1 MEQLELLCVRPAT
14 VSAAP
19 DMSFTGC
26 VSIHKDKPH
35 RRKPVFAVLR
45 RSAAFCL
52 SLTML
57 AATSAG
63 QRGAADAEHQTAL
76 SSLLIRSEI
85 AGFQTRYNLLDL
97 PILSLA
103 DALQSHVSPGSPTQQ
118 GATAAPPL
126 TSSIPEAL
134 DTGLDFPANRR
145 GTNGLIAP
153 CKEQAPEETV
163 RELTVAPASA
173 YGYDVCQNVFVLNGT
188 KKQLPLADMLS
199 EPLKTAEP
207 TGQPQVYI
215 YHTHTGEAYTPG
227 ALDTYET
234 DSSDRCTNP
243 AYNVVRVGEE
253 IASVLRSHGIGV
265 IHDTTAYDSPSY
277 TGAYKRSLAAV
288 QAAMREHP
296 SIEVVIDV
304 HRDALNQPQAQKYK
318 LVADL
323 GTQKTAQVMMVI
335 GTDTA
340 AGDHPHWRKN
350 LKLALRVQKNMA
362 YQWPTLARPIKL
374 TRSSYNQFSAIGAM
388 IVEVGANG
396 NSLAEAVQG
405 GHLYAEALAAALM
418 QTNPS

>member
-1 MEQLELLCVRPAT
+1 MEQLELLCVRPAS

-35 RRKPVFAVLR
+35 RRKPVFSVLR

-57 AATSAG
+57 AATPAG
-63 QRGAADAEHQTAL
+63 QRSTANSKHQAAL

-85 AGFQTRYNLLDL
+85 AGFQTQYRLLDL
-97 PILSLA
+97 PILSLT
-103 DALQSHVSPGSPTQQ
+103 DALQSNVTPEPSTQQ
-118 GATAAPPL
+118 GT
-126 TSSIPEAL
+126 TEIPSLRPSALDAL

-153 CKEQAPEETV
+153 CKEQMQEETV
-163 RELTVAPASA
+163 RELTVAPAST

-188 KKQLPLADMLS
+188 GRQLPLAEMLS
-199 EPLKTAEP
+199 EPLKIAEP

-288 QAAMREHP
+288 QAAIQEHP

-340 AGDHPHWRKN
+340 AGDHPHWREN
-350 LKLALRVQKNMA
+350 LKLALQVQKNMA
-362 YQWPTLARPIKL
+362 NQWPTLARPIKL

-396 NSLAEAVQG
+396 NSLAEAIQG
-405 GHLYAEALAAALM
+405 GHLYAEALATALM
-418 QTNPS
+418 RTNPS